1 MTKNPIVQ
9 WFRNKW
15 DAILWLMFL
24 IFFSYLFTWPLYVH
38 AHVPWTVAT
47 LREEGAIQVEA
58 KVIDLADWGPLG
70 CRVLNQYTVARQT
83 FTFWGGGGGGKDK
96 HGRPTCRYRIGQT
109 HTILVSPNDFSVAL
123 GHSRLPSSLAVYCF
137 HLIIASFMAITSW
150 CMIGD
155 VLYQA
160 FLPASWARFLRE
172 SWSKLRFQPRKPKI
186 E

>member
-83 FTFWGGGGGGKDK
+83 FTFWGGGGGGRISMVARPVVTGLD
-96 HGRPTCRYRIGQT
+96 RPT
-109 HTILVSPNDFSVAL
+109 
-123 GHSRLPSSLAVYCF
+123 PSSSLLTTLASLWV
-137 HLIIASFMAITSW
+137 T
-150 CMIGD
+150 
-155 VLYQA
+155 VV
-160 FLPASWARFLRE
+160 FLRA
-172 SWSKLRFQPRKPKI
+172 
-186 E
+186 